1 MAKEKLTG
9 SEILIKSLLAE
20 GVDTVFGY
28 PGGAITPVFD
38 CMYDYQDELKHI
50 LVRHEQ
56 GATHAAQGYARVSGK
71 TGVVIVTSGPGATNT
86 ITGIAD
92 AMMDSTPMVVIAGQM
107 PASMLGT
114 DAFQETDV
122 VGVTLP
128 ITKWSYQ
135 IRRAEDVAWAVAR
148 AFYIASTGR
157 PGPVMLDFAKNA
169 QTEVAEFEYKKCN
182 YIRSYNPYPQLNEQA
197 IKTAAAM
204 INEAK
209 KPLLLLGQG
218 VTLGGAEKEVLELM
232 EKAEIPAATTLLGLS
247 SIPTSHPLNMGMI
260 GMHGNVAPNV
270 MTNECDLLIA
280 VGMRFDD
287 RVTAVLDTY
296 AKQAKKIHFDIDPSE
311 FNKNVPV
318 DLAVLGNSKESI
330 AAVTEYVN
338 KTEHKDWLKM
348 FERPKAEEQSKVID
362 IEVAPKEG
370 ALKMGEVV
378 SRVSKYT
385 NNSAVVVTDVGQ
397 NQMMGVR
404 YSGYSQPRSVITS
417 GGLGTMGFG
426 LPAAVGAKFGA
437 PDRTVCLFVGDGG
450 LQMTLQELGTIK
462 AYGLNVKIIL
472 LSNTVLGMVRQW
484 QELFFKQRFSETDL
498 SNPDFVALAAA
509 YGIKGRRVE
518 SREELDG
525 AIDEM
530 LQHDGSYLLE
540 AVVAKEEMVF
550 PMTPTG
556 KSVNYVMLNRDEI
569 YKL

>member
-38 CMYDYQDELKHI
+38 CMYDYQEELKHI

-107 PASMLGT
+107 PSSLLGT

-122 VGVTLP
+122 VGITLP

-182 YIRSYNPYPQLNEQA
+182 YIRSYNPYPKLEEEI
-197 IKTAAAM
+197 IKKVAEM
-204 INEAK
+204 INAAK
-209 KPLLLLGQG
+209 KPLLLIGQG
-218 VTLGGAEKEVLELM
+218 VTLGGAEKEIITLM
-232 EKAEIPAATTLLGLS
+232 EKAQIPAATTLLGLS
-247 SIPTSHPLNMGMI
+247 SIPTAHPLNMGMI
-260 GMHGNVAPNV
+260 GMHGNVAPNI

-311 FNKNVPV
+311 FNKNVQV

-330 AAVTEYVN
+330 AAVTEYVE
-338 KTEHKDWLKM
+338 KCERDEWLQM
-348 FERPKAEEQSKVID
+348 FNRPKAEEKAKVID
-362 IEVAPKEG
+362 VEVSPQSG

-378 SRVSKYT
+378 SRVSHFT
-385 NNSAVVVTDVGQ
+385 NNNAVVVTDVGQ
-397 NQMMGVR
+397 NQMMGVK

-426 LPAAVGAKFGA
+426 LPAAIGAKFGA
-437 PDRTVCLFVGDGG
+437 PERTVCLFVGDGG

-462 AYGLNVKIIL
+462 AYGTNVKIVL
-472 LSNTVLGMVRQW
+472 LTNTVLGMVRQW
-484 QELFFKQRFSETDL
+484 QELFFNKRFSETAL
-498 SNPDFVALAAA
+498 ANPDFIALAAA

-518 SREELDG
+518 KREDLDS
-525 AIDEM
+525 AIEEM
-530 LQHDGSYLLE
+530 LQTDGSYLLE
-540 AVVAKEEMVF
+540 AVVEKEEMVF

>member
-107 PASMLGT
+107 PSSMLGT

-122 VGVTLP
+122 VGITLP

-148 AFYIASTGR
+148 AFYIASSGR

-182 YIRSYNPYPQLNEQA
+182 YIRSYNPYPNINEA
-197 IKTAAAM
+197 SVRKAAEM
-204 INEAK
+204 INAAK
-209 KPLLLLGQG
+209 KPLLLVGQG
-218 VTLGGAEKEVLELM
+218 VTLGGAEQEIMELM
-232 EKAEIPAATTLLGLS
+232 EKADIPAATTLLGLS
-247 SIPTSHPLNMGMI
+247 SIPSSHPLNMGML

-280 VGMRFDD
+280 VGMRCDD
-287 RVTAVLDTY
+287 RVTAVLDSY
-296 AKQAKKIHFDIDPSE
+296 GKQAKKIHFDIDPSE
-311 FNKNVPV
+311 FNKNVAV
-318 DLAVLGNSKESI
+318 DLSVLGNSKESI
-330 AAVTEYVN
+330 AAVTALVE
-338 KTEHKDWLKM
+338 KRESKEWLQM
-348 FERPKAEEQSKVID
+348 FDSPKAEEKSKVID
-362 IEVAPKEG
+362 VEVAPESG
-370 ALKMGEVV
+370 PLKMGEVV

-385 NNSAVVVTDVGQ
+385 NDNAVVVTDVGQ

-404 YSGYSQPRSVITS
+404 YSKYSQPRSVITS

-437 PDRTVCLFVGDGG
+437 PARTVCLFVGDGG

-462 AYGLNVKIIL
+462 AYGVNVKIIL
-472 LSNTVLGMVRQW
+472 LTNTVLGMVRQW
-484 QELFFKQRFSETDL
+484 QELFFEKRFSETNL
-498 SNPDFVALAAA
+498 SNPDFVALATA
-509 YGIKGRRVE
+509 YGIKGRRIE
-518 SREELDG
+518 KREELDE
-525 AIDEM
+525 AIEEM

>member
-107 PASMLGT
+107 PSSMLGT

-122 VGVTLP
+122 VGITLP

-182 YIRSYNPYPQLNEQA
+182 YIRSYNPYPNINEESVR
-197 IKTAAAM
+197 KAAGM
-204 INEAK
+204 INAAK
-209 KPLLLLGQG
+209 KPLLLVGQG
-218 VTLGGAEKEVLELM
+218 VTLGGAEQEIIELM
-232 EKAEIPAATTLLGLS
+232 EKADIPAATTLLGLS
-247 SIPTSHPLNMGMI
+247 SIPSSHPLNMGML

-287 RVTAVLDTY
+287 RVTAVLDSY

-311 FNKNVPV
+311 FNKNVAV
-318 DLAVLGNSKESI
+318 DLSVLGNSKESI
-330 AAVTEYVN
+330 AAVTALVEKREN
-338 KTEHKDWLKM
+338 KEWLQM
-348 FERPKAEEQSKVID
+348 FDRPKAEEKSKVID
-362 IEVAPKEG
+362 VEVAPESG
-370 ALKMGEVV
+370 PLKMGEVV

-385 NNSAVVVTDVGQ
+385 NDNAVVVTDVGQ

-404 YSGYSQPRSVITS
+404 YSKYSQPRSVITS

-437 PDRTVCLFVGDGG
+437 PARTVCLFVGDGG

-462 AYGLNVKIIL
+462 AYGVNVKIIL
-472 LSNTVLGMVRQW
+472 LTNTVLGMVRQW
-484 QELFFKQRFSETDL
+484 QELFFEKRFSETNL

-509 YGIKGRRVE
+509 YGIKGRRIE
-518 SREELDG
+518 KREELDE
-525 AIDEM
+525 AIEEM

>member
-107 PASMLGT
+107 PSSMLGT

-122 VGVTLP
+122 VGITLP

-182 YIRSYNPYPQLNEQA
+182 YIRSYNPYPRINEESVR
-197 IKTAAAM
+197 KAAEM
-204 INEAK
+204 INAAK
-209 KPLLLLGQG
+209 KPLLLVGQG
-218 VTLGGAEKEVLELM
+218 VTLGGAEQEIIELM
-232 EKAEIPAATTLLGLS
+232 EKADIPAATTLLGLS
-247 SIPTSHPLNMGMI
+247 SIPSSHPLNMGML

-287 RVTAVLDTY
+287 RVTAVLDSY

-311 FNKNVPV
+311 FNKNVAV
-318 DLAVLGNSKESI
+318 DLSVLGNSKESI
-330 AAVTEYVN
+330 AAVTALVDKREN
-338 KTEHKDWLKM
+338 KEWLQM
-348 FERPKAEEQSKVID
+348 FDRPKAEEKSKVID
-362 IEVAPKEG
+362 VEVAPESG
-370 ALKMGEVV
+370 PLKMGEVV

-385 NNSAVVVTDVGQ
+385 NDNAVVVTDVGQ

-404 YSGYSQPRSVITS
+404 YSKYSQPRSVITS

-437 PDRTVCLFVGDGG
+437 PARTVCLFVGDGG

-462 AYGLNVKIIL
+462 AYGVNVKIIL
-472 LSNTVLGMVRQW
+472 LTNTVLGMVRQW
-484 QELFFKQRFSETDL
+484 QELFFEKRFSETNL

-509 YGIKGRRVE
+509 YGIKGRRIE
-518 SREELDG
+518 KREELDE
-525 AIDEM
+525 AIEEM

>member
-107 PASMLGT
+107 PSSMLGT

-122 VGVTLP
+122 VGITLP

-182 YIRSYNPYPQLNEQA
+182 YIRSYNPYPNINEESVR
-197 IKTAAAM
+197 KAAEM
-204 INEAK
+204 INAAK
-209 KPLLLLGQG
+209 KPLLLVGQG
-218 VTLGGAEKEVLELM
+218 VTLGGAEQEIIELM
-232 EKAEIPAATTLLGLS
+232 EKADIPAATTLLGLS
-247 SIPTSHPLNMGMI
+247 SIPSSHPLNMGML

-287 RVTAVLDTY
+287 RVTAVLDSY

-311 FNKNVPV
+311 FNKNVAV
-318 DLAVLGNSKESI
+318 DLSVLGNSKESI
-330 AAVTEYVN
+330 AAVTALVEKREN
-338 KTEHKDWLKM
+338 KEWLQM
-348 FERPKAEEQSKVID
+348 FDRPKAEEKSKVID
-362 IEVAPKEG
+362 VEVAPESG
-370 ALKMGEVV
+370 PLKMGEVV

-385 NNSAVVVTDVGQ
+385 NDNAVVVTDVGQ

-404 YSGYSQPRSVITS
+404 YSKYSQPRSVITS

-437 PDRTVCLFVGDGG
+437 PARTVCLFVGDGG

-462 AYGLNVKIIL
+462 AYGVNVKIIL
-472 LSNTVLGMVRQW
+472 LTNTVLGMVRQW
-484 QELFFKQRFSETDL
+484 QELFFEKRFSETNL

-509 YGIKGRRVE
+509 YGIKGRRIE
-518 SREELDG
+518 KREELDE
-525 AIDEM
+525 AIEEM

>member
-38 CMYDYQDELKHI
+38 CMYDYQEELKHI

-107 PASMLGT
+107 PSSMLGT

-122 VGVTLP
+122 VGITLP

-169 QTEVAEFEYKKCN
+169 QIEVAEFEYKKCN
-182 YIRSYNPYPQLNEQA
+182 YIRSYNPYPKLEEET
-197 IKTAAAM
+197 IKKAAEM
-204 INEAK
+204 INAAK
-209 KPLLLLGQG
+209 KPLLLIGQG
-218 VTLGGAEKEVLELM
+218 VTLGDAEKEIIALM
-232 EKAEIPAATTLLGLS
+232 EKAQIPAATTLLGLS
-247 SIPTSHPLNMGMI
+247 SIPTAHPLNMGMI

-318 DLAVLGNSKESI
+318 DLTVLGNSKESI
-330 AAVTEYVN
+330 AAVTEYVE
-338 KTEHKDWLKM
+338 KCERDEWLQM
-348 FERPKAEEQSKVID
+348 FNRPKAEEKAKVID
-362 IEVAPKEG
+362 VEVSPQSG

-378 SRVSKYT
+378 SRVSHFT
-385 NNSAVVVTDVGQ
+385 NNNAVVVTDVGQ
-397 NQMMGVR
+397 NQMMGVK
-404 YSGYSQPRSVITS
+404 YSGYSQPRSVVTS

-426 LPAAVGAKFGA
+426 LPAAIGAKFGA
-437 PDRTVCLFVGDGG
+437 PERTVCLFVGDGG

-462 AYGLNVKIIL
+462 AYGTNVKIVL
-472 LSNTVLGMVRQW
+472 LTNTVLGMVRQW
-484 QELFFKQRFSETDL
+484 QELFFNKRFSETDL
-498 SNPDFVALAAA
+498 ANPDFIALAAS
-509 YGIKGRRVE
+509 YGIKGRRIE
-518 SREELDG
+518 KREDLDS
-525 AIDEM
+525 AIEEM
-530 LQHDGSYLLE
+530 LQHEGAYLLE
-540 AVVAKEEMVF
+540 AVVEKEEMVF

-556 KSVNYVMLNRDEI
+556 KSVDYVMLNRDEI

>member
-107 PASMLGT
+107 PSSMLGT

-122 VGVTLP
+122 VGITLP

-182 YIRSYNPYPQLNEQA
+182 YIRSYNPYPRINEESV
-197 IKTAAAM
+197 KNAAEM
-204 INEAK
+204 INAAK
-209 KPLLLLGQG
+209 KPLLLVGQG
-218 VTLGGAEKEVLELM
+218 VTLGGAEQEIIELM
-232 EKAEIPAATTLLGLS
+232 EKADIPAATTLLGLS
-247 SIPTSHPLNMGMI
+247 SIPSSHPLNMGML

-287 RVTAVLDTY
+287 RVTAVLDSY

-311 FNKNVPV
+311 FNKNVAV
-318 DLAVLGNSKESI
+318 DLSVLGNSKESI
-330 AAVTEYVN
+330 AAVTALVEKREN
-338 KTEHKDWLKM
+338 KEWLQM
-348 FERPKAEEQSKVID
+348 FDRPKAEEKSKVID
-362 IEVAPKEG
+362 VEVSPEG
-370 ALKMGEVV
+370 GPLKMGEVV

-385 NNSAVVVTDVGQ
+385 NDNAVVVTDVGQ

-404 YSGYSQPRSVITS
+404 YSRYSQPRSVITS

-437 PDRTVCLFVGDGG
+437 PSRTVCLFVGDGG

-462 AYGLNVKIIL
+462 AYGINVKIIL
-472 LSNTVLGMVRQW
+472 LTNTVLGMVRQW
-484 QELFFKQRFSETDL
+484 QELFFEKRFSETNL

-509 YGIKGRRVE
+509 YGVKGRRIE
-518 SREELDG
+518 KREELDE
-525 AIDEM
+525 AIEEM